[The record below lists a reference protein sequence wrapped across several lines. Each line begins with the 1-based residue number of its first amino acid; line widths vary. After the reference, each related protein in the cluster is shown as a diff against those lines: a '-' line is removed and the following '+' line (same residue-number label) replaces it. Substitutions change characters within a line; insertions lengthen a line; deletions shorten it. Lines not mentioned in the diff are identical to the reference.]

1 MNYLAHLALAY
12 PNKGLTI
19 GNFIGDHVRN
29 KDLSSFTNAIQGGV
43 LMHRSIDTFT
53 DNHPITKELRH
64 VLFTEYRH
72 VSRVLIDIYYDHFLA
87 VHFTHFHE
95 AELPEFIV
103 NVQALLQQEKEIL
116 PDTAQR
122 YLTGMVSQDW
132 LTAYAH
138 ITGIDSVLSKMAKRS
153 GLEGLASGIDGLKS
167 HYKILEKGF
176 MRFYPELILFCLPF
190 KKNNIG

>member
-12 PNKGLTI
+12 PDKELTI
-19 GNFIGDHVRN
+19 GNFIGDHVRD
-29 KDLSSFTNAIQGGV
+29 KDLDRFSKSIQEGV
-43 LMHRSIDTFT
+43 LMHRSIDIFT
-53 DNHPITKELRH
+53 DNHSITKELRQI
-64 VLFTEYRH
+64 LFREYRH
-72 VSRVLIDIYYDHFLA
+72 LSRVLIDIYYDHFLA
-87 VHFTHFHE
+87 VHFTHLYGE
-95 AELPEFIV
+95 DLSEFII

-153 GLEGLASGIDGLKS
+153 GLEGLASGIDGLKN
-167 HYKILEKGF
+167 HYEILEKGF
-176 MRFYPELILFCLPF
+176 MRFYPELILFCFPF